1 MVPLGTF
8 EGSVTRPG
16 YVIEHQ
22 RGGGAPQKALEGALL
37 ALSRILYLNKSH
49 LTLAGKESVVN
60 GGLPSVDSP
69 LETDTGLLGPL
80 TLVSPGDIP
89 PYTP

>member
-8 EGSVTRPG
+8 EGSMTRPG

-22 RGGGAPQKALEGALL
+22 WWGAPQKALEGAIL

-49 LTLAGKESVVN
+49 LTLAGKESMVN
-60 GGLPSVDSP
+60 GGLPSVGS
-69 LETDTGLLGPL
+69 LLGTDTGLLRPL
-80 TLVSPGDIP
+80 TLLSPGDIP